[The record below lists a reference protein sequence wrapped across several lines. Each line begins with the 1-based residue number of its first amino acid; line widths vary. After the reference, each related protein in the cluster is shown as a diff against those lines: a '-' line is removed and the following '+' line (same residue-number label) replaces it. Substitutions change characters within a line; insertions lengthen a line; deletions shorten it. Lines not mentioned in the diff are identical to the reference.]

1 MTRARPSAT
10 SATVMQM
17 VKSVKTMPATS
28 PLKRAKATRLML
40 TAFSISSMP
49 SRMPIVLR
57 RVMHAE
63 EADAEERRRR
73 A

>member
-1 MTRARPSAT
+1 
-10 SATVMQM
+10 MQM
-17 VKSVKTMPATS
+17 VKTVKIMPVTS
-28 PLKRAKATRLML
+28 PLKRENATRLML

-57 RVMHAE
+57 RVTTPNRPMQNTA
-63 EADAEERRRR
+63 AASIRY